1 MGWLVLFLILY
12 VAVLFAE
19 EALIRLSPH
28 DFDLLR
34 SGAASKSQR
43 AAAVARELRPAL
55 AALVLA
61 RLLLKTLFAVGL
73 GAWFLRAAP
82 IREGLYQ
89 IGQELD
95 LPGIIV
101 WGVAG
106 VLAAFLLAFLLWS
119 VKRIGLQRFARLQPA
134 LWLQRLAPVIL
145 AWKTVFKPFIR
156 QEKLLDYPS
165 KPVAIDQISGAEPA
179 HVAGEKRELELLKS
193 IVQFGDTTVKQVMQ
207 PRSKV
212 VAVDFR
218 TDFHA
223 LLQVVRES
231 VFSRIP
237 VYDEDLD
244 NTTGILY
251 VKDLVKYLDQGSDFE
266 WQPLIRTNLLFAP
279 ESKGCSELLQEFK
292 QQKIHMA
299 IVVDEYGGCS
309 GIVTMEDLL
318 EEVTGDIQDEFDGES
333 DVRYRKLDD
342 YNFLFEGQTLLN
354 DVCRI
359 AGLVS
364 GAFDEARNTADTLAG
379 LALELRGDIPP
390 AGAEIE
396 WNGFLLTVVAAN
408 NRRIEQIKLRIPEK

>member
-1 MGWLVLFLILY
+1 MGWLILFLILY
-12 VAVLFAE
+12 VTVLLAE

-34 SGAASKSQR
+34 TGTASKAQR

-61 RLLLKTLFAVGL
+61 RLLLKTLFAVTI
-73 GAWFLRAAP
+73 GACLLRSAP
-82 IREGLYQ
+82 IREGLYK
-89 IGQELD
+89 ISRDLA
-95 LPGIIV
+95 LPGILV
-101 WGVAG
+101 WGIASI
-106 VLAAFLLAFLLWS
+106 LSAFLLAFLLWS
-119 VKRIGLQRFARLQPA
+119 VKRVGVQRFARLQPA
-134 LWLQRLAPVIL
+134 LWLQRLAPIIL
-145 AWKTVFKPFIR
+145 ACKLIFKPFIR
-156 QEKLLDYPS
+156 QEKLLEYPTKTDTKNDTAS
-165 KPVAIDQISGAEPA
+165 ELAQ
-179 HVAGEKRELELLKS
+179 VAGEKRELELLKS

-223 LLQVVRES
+223 LLLVVRES

-237 VYDEDLD
+237 VFDEELD
-244 NTTGILY
+244 NITGILY
-251 VKDLVKYLDQGSDFE
+251 VKDLVKYLDQGPAFE

-342 YNFLFEGQTLLN
+342 HNFLFEGQTLLN

-359 AGLVS
+359 AGLAS
-364 GAFDEARNTADTLAG
+364 GIFDEARNTADTLAG

-408 NRRIEQIKLRIPEK
+408 NRRIEQIKLRIPQK